1 MKKVHKASSDKLA
14 TMASRVLQDE
24 NSSKRAKS
32 LAGSVLAQH
41 EPHEEDK
48 ENEKEHK

>member
-1 MKKVHKASSDKLA
+1 MKRIHKASSDKLA
-14 TMASRVLQDE
+14 TMASRVLLDD

-41 EPHEEDK
+41 EPHEENK
-48 ENEKEHK
+48 EKEKGH